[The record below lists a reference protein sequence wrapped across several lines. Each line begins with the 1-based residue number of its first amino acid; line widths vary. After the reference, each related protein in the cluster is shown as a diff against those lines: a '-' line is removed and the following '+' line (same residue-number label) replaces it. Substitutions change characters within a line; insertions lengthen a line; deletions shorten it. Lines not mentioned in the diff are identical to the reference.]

1 MNIKY
6 RILTRSR

>member
-6 RILTRSR
+6 RQIN

>member
-6 RILTRSR
+6 RIFSTWY